1 MRREKVIVGI
11 IILVFLGLCGFA
23 FFRIYAGIEIKD
35 YNEKSNNGD
44 LLVEDIKNNN
54 KKISEVLESVTP
66 CVVGI
71 SKMQN
76 IGNSIF
82 SENSVSTFGIGSGI
96 IVSKNG
102 YILTNEHV
110 SGGKGSD
117 CFITIEDGKEYKGSV
132 VWSDSALDLA
142 IVKLNIN
149 FLDGCKLGDS
159 DKVKVGETVYA
170 IGNPIGYEF
179 QRTVT
184 SGIISALNRT
194 IKFNENDKEVY
205 MSNLIQ
211 TDATINPGNSGGPL
225 INCNGEVVGINS
237 VKITSADGIGFSIPI
252 NIVKPIIEKLDKTGK
267 FDEAWLGIFAY
278 DKDVVPYL
286 NYNKDFKEGIY
297 VNQVTFNSPAYKSGL
312 QVGDCIIKIDDVMLN
327 KMSDLRQYIFLKN
340 VGDVVDLEVIRNNK
354 KLNFSVTLSRKN

>member
-1 MRREKVIVGI
+1 M
-11 IILVFLGLCGFA
+11 FA
-23 FFRIYAGIEIKD
+23 FIRIYAGIEIKD
-35 YNEKSNNGD
+35 YKEKNNNGD
-44 LLVEDIKNNN
+44 LLVEDIKNYNI
-54 KKISEVLESVTP
+54 KISDVLENVTP

-117 CFITIEDGKEYKGSV
+117 CFITIEDGKEYKGNV

-149 FLDGCKLGDS
+149 FPESIQFGDS
-159 DKVKVGETVYA
+159 DAIKVGESVYA

-194 IKFNENDKEVY
+194 IKFNENDKEIY

-225 INCNGEVVGINS
+225 INCEGEVIGVNS
-237 VKITSADGIGFSIPI
+237 VKITSADGIGFSVPI
-252 NIVKPIIEKLDKTGK
+252 NIVKPIIEQLNETGK
-267 FDEAWLGIFAY
+267 FEEAWLGIFAY

-297 VNQVTFNSPAYKSGL
+297 VNQVVFNSPAYKSGL
-312 QVGDCIIKIDDVMLN
+312 QVGDCIIKIDENVLN
-327 KMSDLRQYIFLKN
+327 KMSDLRKYVFSRN
-340 VGDVVDLEVIRNNK
+340 VGDEVNLELLRNNK
-354 KLNFSVTLSRKN
+354 KMNIRVVLSRKN